1 MDRRDVLRLGGAGL
15 GGALAGCLDG
25 FERTS
30 AWRDPPL
37 VDNRPQAVYMPA
49 ITEGMA
55 LIETTTVG
63 EYGVALS
70 YSYPHRFWNVQS
82 NEREKVTV
90 TADDSVHLMASVWA
104 RETGIVVPSSGV
116 SLEIHRDESLVSQ
129 EVIYPML
136 SQQMGFHYGANFA
149 LDGEG
154 EYQVRLSIGGLS
166 MPRTGAFANHFDE
179 PQSVEIPFTFDT
191 DALYDLTIRRLGE
204 RQGQRAAIEPM
215 DMGVP
220 DGVVPKVDTGAVFGT
235 AVSGDAQFTGR
246 LIRDTPRFGGD
257 SYVAVTAYTPYNRI
271 VLPMMQ
277 LSGAVKTAT
286 GEAVD
291 ATLGAAFD
299 SKLGHHYGVPL
310 KNTDTVE
317 QLALTVDLPPQVAR
331 HDGYETAFFEMS
343 DVVISQ

>member
-15 GGALAGCLDG
+15 GATLAGCLDG

-37 VDNRPQAVYMPA
+37 VENRPQAVYVPA

-55 LIETTTVG
+55 LIQTATVG
-63 EYGVALS
+63 AYKVALS

-82 NEREKVTV
+82 DAREKVTV
-90 TADDSVHLMASVWA
+90 TADDSVHLMASVWD

-136 SQQMGFHYGANFA
+136 SQQMGFHYGANFP

-166 MPRTGAFANHFDE
+166 MPRTGAFTSRFGD
-179 PQSVEIPFTFDT
+179 PLSVELPFTFDT
-191 DALYDLTIRRLGE
+191 DALYDLSIRRLGE

-220 DGVVPKVDTGAVFGT
+220 SGVVPDIAVGSVLGT
-235 AVSGDAQFTGR
+235 AVSGDAQFTAR
-246 LIRDTPRFGGD
+246 LIRDAPRFGGGT
-257 SYVAVTAYTPYNRI
+257 YLAVTAHTPYNRI

-277 LSGAVKTAT
+277 LSGEVTTAAGNT
-286 GEAVD
+286 IDISLSAALD
-291 ATLGAAFD
+291 STLGY
-299 SKLGHHYGVPL
+299 HYGVPL
-310 KNTDTVE
+310 EKTTDIEHLT
-317 QLALTVDLPPQVAR
+317 LTVDLPPQVAR
-331 HDGYETAFFEMS
+331 HDGYETAFFEMPAMT
-343 DVVISQ
+343 IGQ